1 MRKVDEAEPFLKP
14 FVQYKHYVDSTV
26 ASAIETM
33 FGPTGF
39 HPRQAGSSDWQ
50 STPQPLGQQIRSLLW
65 SEYHP
70 YRLRHL
76 PQPVPNDLPQGAEPI
91 FTFEDAFEDL
101 LAVSQGQQL
110 PDIRDKFNQRKLLT
124 QVFPKGEP
132 PMFWRRRLE
141 SQGLLPSLR
150 EPANEEDRLRLERP
164 RQPENKPH
172 DWDRLHSEV
181 ARRREETWGA
191 EDRKGEKPGETI
203 SIADLMKLG
212 IGIIESSPEIK
223 KSFEDVHRKVEEEI
237 RRVQTEMAA
246 WDNDRAAKRGSE
258 QSTKDNDERKH
269 PKTFDE
275 WFDQVQSLQTTS
287 SSSWDAFKKTLD
299 LGREAIHILTE
310 NPERAK
316 QEVKQFDEDTDKN
329 AHRPAADSPT
339 RWTHSGGATM
349 FEERREVDENGQIT
363 TRSRWRKFDEKG
375 NEIDGGEDIQVDS
388 IERRSQNGGN
398 AASES
403 KSEYERGFPADSGEV
418 KKPGWFWK

>member
-1 MRKVDEAEPFLKP
+1 MREPEQSESFLKP
-14 FVQYKHYVDSTV
+14 FVRYKHYVDSTV
-26 ASAIETM
+26 VSAVETM

-39 HPRQAGSSDWQ
+39 HPRHAGSSDSQ
-50 STPQPLGQQIRSLLW
+50 TTPLPLGQQIRSLLW

-101 LAVSQGQQL
+101 LAVSQGQQM
-110 PDIRDKFNQRKLLT
+110 PEIRDKYSQRKLLN

-150 EPANEEDRLRLERP
+150 ESVNEEDHLKLERP
-164 RQPENKPH
+164 RPPEDKSPE
-172 DWDRLHSEV
+172 WDRLHSEV

-191 EDRKGEKPGETI
+191 EARNGERPGETI
-203 SIADLMKLG
+203 SIADLMKFG

-223 KSFEDVHRKVEEEI
+223 KTFEDIHRKVEEEI
-237 RRVQTEMAA
+237 RRVQAESAA
-246 WDNDRAAKRGSE
+246 WEGGRSAERGSE
-258 QSTKDNDERKH
+258 QPTNDDGERKH

-310 NPERAK
+310 DPERAK
-316 QEVKQFDEDTDKN
+316 REMKQVDADNDKKPPRS
-329 AHRPAADSPT
+329 APDSST
-339 RWTHSGGATM
+339 RWTRAGGATM
-349 FEERREVDENGQIT
+349 FEERREVDENGHIT

-388 IERRSQNGGN
+388 IAQRSQNGDN
-398 AASES
+398 AASGRMS
-403 KSEYERGFPADSGEV
+403 GYERGFPADSGEV